1 MRSVINLK
9 LNTRVKKRNIFN
21 LFKKASKVKPVLF
34 LVFPIVVNSAS
45 AVEIIQVS
53 ENATI
58 IGKVFNDVNNNGI
71 QDINEHGIPGVRL
84 ATVTGLLLETDGY
97 GRYHIPDNA
106 INTRHARN
114 FILKVY
120 DASLPIGSI
129 IQSENPRIVRLTNG
143 SLNKINF
150 AVKY

>member
-21 LFKKASKVKPVLF
+21 LFKKAFKVKPVLF

-58 IGKVFNDVNNNGI
+58 IGKVFNDVNT
-71 QDINEHGIPGVRL
+71 
-84 ATVTGLLLETDGY
+84 TV
-97 GRYHIPDNA
+97 
-106 INTRHARN
+106 
-114 FILKVY
+114 F
-120 DASLPIGSI
+120 
-129 IQSENPRIVRLTNG
+129 RISMSTAYRVCD
-143 SLNKINF
+143 
-150 AVKY
+150 

>member
-1 MRSVINLK
+1 M
-9 LNTRVKKRNIFN
+9 
-21 LFKKASKVKPVLF
+21 
-34 LVFPIVVNSAS
+34 
-45 AVEIIQVS
+45 
-53 ENATI
+53 
-58 IGKVFNDVNNNGI
+58 
-71 QDINEHGIPGVRL
+71 RL

-114 FILKVY
+114 FILKVD